1 MANQGFDINKIKV
14 KESDKIKALTGEY
27 TFGLPPASK
36 TEPNAEVEDNEY
48 IKYPDQSVVQAKG
61 VRHERGG
68 IKVNLPD
75 DTEILS
81 DTLKLTAKQAK
92 EIRSKFGIEVS
103 IRDTY
108 SSALEKYTKKLGL
121 KRLND
126 DQEEVFKLIKKQQ
139 ENKDIKDT
147 TLKLNNEY
155 LSTKVYDIEQK
166 KKPLEGK
173 RKNLFDLL
181 FEQQESTKKTESN
194 ETTTMRLGGEFEKFA
209 NKYGFSVEEA
219 SRILAREGKTIPL
232 FDEGGG
238 KKRRKIVKQT
248 ITDDEFNKV
257 DANGTSLSDKWN
269 GDKAAYEEFLT
280 AKKGILDNK
289 DLRSNMYKNY
299 QSVIE
304 SDEAYTGKNKKL
316 KQGYSKPLKELT
328 EDQVMEQLLA
338 QEERNARL
346 AAHKLDAKSTEQNVA
361 KGSNTNKATLDKI
374 KATKG
379 LSDLDFSKGY
389 QGQAAYI
396 AYNKTMQQDPKFK
409 DWASINQTGK
419 DDETIFGLKGTIS
432 GIDNYNTNTTLGER
446 LGYLGEVLPDCP
458 CGEDANGECTP
469 CKEEEPTKEP
479 LKEEKKQEPLKKEVV
494 IPKVKE
500 NQWYYTPERFVLPP
514 DPQTPE
520 TMITNRFSRVD
531 PIRAGIEDDLASSA
545 ANKQFIASQTKDLP
559 ASQRLGV
566 LQQALAT
573 TGDQENKAILAT
585 KQLNVQNQANTD
597 QYNAGQRDR
606 ENIALGTNT
615 LNFEG
620 RSLMGKDKTGE
631 NLRNFINFRENEAM
645 NNFGVQQRLNTMNK
659 LFPDYSIDSFGMG
672 VGFDPS
678 TQYQVQNNDNVLGIV
693 DASNQTSSNY
703 YPEDNTEE
711 EEEKKIRFGGFF
723 GQYEDDEEDDEYD
736 DDDY

>member
-1 MANQGFDINKIKV
+1 MADNGFDINKIKI
-14 KESDKIKALTGEY
+14 KESDKVKALTGEY

-48 IKYPDQSVVQAKG
+48 IKYPDETVVQAKG

-75 DTEILS
+75 ETEILS
-81 DTLKLTAKQAK
+81 DTLKLTAKQARD
-92 EIRSKFGIEVS
+92 IRDKYNVEVS

-108 SSALEKYTKKLGL
+108 SSALEKYTKRLGL

-126 DQEEVFKLIKKQQ
+126 DQEEVFKIIKKQQ
-139 ENKDIKDT
+139 ENKTIKNP
-147 TLKLNNEY
+147 TLALNNEY

-166 KKPLEGK
+166 KKPLEEK
-173 RKNLFDLL
+173 RKKLFDLL
-181 FEQQESTKKTESN
+181 FEQQESTKKPDSKD
-194 ETTTMRLGGEFEKFA
+194 TTQMRLGGEFEKFA
-209 NKYGFSVEEA
+209 SKHGFSVEEA
-219 SRILAREGKTIPL
+219 SRILAREGKTIPIY
-232 FDEGGG
+232 ENGA

-269 GDKAAYEEFLT
+269 GDKIAYEEFLT

-289 DLRSNMYKNY
+289 DLRSSMYKNY

-316 KQGYSKPLKELT
+316 KEGYSKPLKSLT
-328 EDQVMEQLLA
+328 EDQVLEQLLA

-346 AAHKLDAKSTEQNVA
+346 SAHKLDAKTTEQNVA
-361 KGSNTNKATLDKI
+361 KGQTTNQTTLDKI

-379 LSDLDFSKGY
+379 LADLDFSKGY

-446 LGYLGEVLPDCP
+446 LGYLGEAIPDCP
-458 CGEDANGECTP
+458 CGEDANGECLP
-469 CKEEEPTKEP
+469 CKKDEPK
-479 LKEEKKQEPLKKEVV
+479 KEENPPKEGPIEDNTV
-494 IPKVKE
+494 IPRQKQ
-500 NQWYYTPERFVLPP
+500 NQQFFVPERFVLPP
-514 DPQTPE
+514 SPQSPE
-520 TMITNRFSRVD
+520 TMVQNRFSRLD
-531 PIRAGIEDDLASSA
+531 PIRVGIEDDLASSA
-545 ANKQFIASQTKDLP
+545 ANRQFGASQLKDLP
-559 ASQRLGV
+559 AAQRVAG
-566 LQQALAT
+566 LQQMLAT
-573 TGDQENKAILAT
+573 TGGIENKAILDKNRINAE
-585 KQLNVQNQANTD
+585 NQATTD

-606 ENIALGTNT
+606 ENIALGSNL

-620 RSLMGKDKTGE
+620 RSLTGKDKTE
-631 NLRNFINFRENEAM
+631 NNLRNYINFRENESM
-645 NNFGVQQRLNTMNK
+645 NNFGVQQRFNTLNK
-659 LFPDYSIDSFGMG
+659 LFPDYSIDAFGMG
-672 VGFDPS
+672 TDFDPS
-678 TQYQVQNNDNVLGIV
+678 TNNQVQNNDNVQGIV
-693 DASNQTSSNY
+693 NASNQTSSNY
-703 YPEDNTEE
+703 YPNDNTEE
-711 EEEKKIRFGGFF
+711 EEEKRLGGRFWR
-723 GQYEDDEEDDEYD
+723 YEEDEDDD